1 MESEEDKNEEK
12 ANEEMLNEGPLS
24 LLKEAVR
31 TNSQILIYCRNNR
44 KLLGRIRAFDRHM
57 NIILEAVCEVWSEMM
72 KGKNKTH
79 KLRNRERYISKMF
92 LRGDSII
99 LIVKNPNEYKTGED
113 KNKKEEKEE
122 KEEEIIQEE
131 KVEKNKGIELNEDE
145 DDEKKEE
152 DNKSEEKKKEK
163 KSKKKR
169 RKRRRK
175 KKKEKKKGRKKGKK
189 KGKEKKKKKERKK
202 KKKRG
207 KKSNKIIIIKIIIFQ
222 NKKRNQ
228 VKVNLEEVFLKN
240 FLFLLL
246 S

>member
-57 NIILEAVCEVWSEMM
+57 NIILEAVCEIWSEMM

-92 LRGDSII
+92 LRGDSIV
-99 LIVKNPNEYKTGED
+99 LIVKNPNESKTGED

-122 KEEEIIQEE
+122 KEEEIIPEE
-131 KVEKNKGIELNEDE
+131 KGEKNKGIELNEDE

-163 KSKKKR
+163 KSKKK
-169 RKRRRK
+169 K
-175 KKKEKKKGRKKGKK
+175 KKQEEKSEESSSEIIPEKELLKGKK
-189 KGKEKKKKKERKK
+189 RKRDSSK
-202 KKKRG
+202 
-207 KKSNKIIIIKIIIFQ
+207 
-222 NKKRNQ
+222 
-228 VKVNLEEVFLKN
+228 
-240 FLFLLL
+240 
-246 S
+246 

>member
-1 MESEEDKNEEK
+1 
-12 ANEEMLNEGPLS
+12 MLNEGPLS

-44 KLLGRIRAFDRHM
+44 KLQGRIRAFDRHM
-57 NIILEAVCEVWSEMM
+57 NNILKAVCEVWSEMM

-163 KSKKKR
+163 KSKKK
-169 RKRRRK
+169 K
-175 KKKEKKKGRKKGKK
+175 KKQEEKSEESSSEIIPEKELLKGKK
-189 KGKEKKKKKERKK
+189 RKRDSSK
-202 KKKRG
+202 
-207 KKSNKIIIIKIIIFQ
+207 
-222 NKKRNQ
+222 
-228 VKVNLEEVFLKN
+228 
-240 FLFLLL
+240 
-246 S
+246 